1 LPDEHSL
8 QQAASVEER
17 LRITTLSVPVVPL
30 DSVYRLWQ
38 QHASLLWHAPA
49 GWQAVAAGVAAALTS
64 DGPRRFSHLHRAS
77 VQLLRVLSPDCAD
90 APAPRLWGGFAF
102 APGAADRAPWTGFG
116 DASFVLARLTYWTDG
131 EQAWLQGIG
140 RTLDSTLAADLEA
153 AEAAIAQIACGAGP
167 TGRAASSPTSP
178 SVRSIASTSAT
189 AWQHQVNGILDAI
202 GTGEVRKVVGARC
215 ATVTFEQPLSIRRV
229 LRNLQ
234 DEPGPVWRYAI
245 TRDGGTLV
253 GATPELLVSRR
264 GDAVRAEAL
273 AGTLA
278 KSNGSED
285 DLMAS
290 TKDRN
295 EHQFVCDAIVDTL
308 APLCNELHQ
317 PRTPTVRALRGL
329 FHLATPIRGRLTQL
343 THVLDLCER
352 LHPTPATCGTPRHRA
367 LRMILSTESAPRGW
381 YAAPVGWF
389 DAAGDGEFVV
399 ALRSGLVR
407 GDTAYVYA
415 GAGIVPGSCAEKEL
429 AETELKQL
437 VMLRALGVSGM

>member
-1 LPDEHSL
+1 LPDGHSL
-8 QQAASVEER
+8 QQAASVEGR
-17 LRITTLSVPVVPL
+17 LRITTLRVPVAAL
-30 DSVYRLWQ
+30 DCIYQLWQ
-38 QHASLLWHAPA
+38 QDACLLWHAPA
-49 GWQAVAAGVAAALTS
+49 GWQAVAAGAAAALTA
-64 DGPRRFSHLHRAS
+64 DGPRRFSHLHDTSAR
-77 VQLLRVLSPDCAD
+77 LLRALDPDCAD

-116 DASFVLARLTYWTDG
+116 DASFVLPRLTYWTDG
-131 EQAWLQGIG
+131 ERAWLQGIG
-140 RTLDSTLAADLEA
+140 RTHDCALAADLEA
-153 AEAAIAQIACGAGP
+153 AEAAIAQIARGAGP
-167 TGRAASSPTSP
+167 TGRAASAPSAA
-178 SVRSIASTSAT
+178 SVRSIAPTSAT
-189 AWQHQVNGILDAI
+189 AWQHQVNGILDPI
-202 GTGEVRKVVGARC
+202 GAGEVRKVVGARC

-234 DEPGPVWRYAI
+234 DETGTVWRYAI

-253 GATPELLVSRR
+253 GATPELLVCRR

-278 KSNGSED
+278 QSNGSED

-290 TKDRN
+290 TKDRS
-295 EHQFVCDAIVDTL
+295 EHQFVCDAIVETL
-308 APLCNELHQ
+308 APLCSELHQ
-317 PRTPTVRALRGL
+317 PHTPTVRALRHL
-329 FHLATPIRGRLTQL
+329 FHLATPIRGRLARP

-352 LHPTPATCGTPRHRA
+352 LHPTPATCGTPRDRA
-367 LRMILSTESAPRGW
+367 LRMILSTESTPRGW

-415 GAGIVPGSCAEKEL
+415 GAGIVAGSCAAKEL
-429 AETELKQL
+429 AEIELKQL